1 MKINKINS
9 FLICIGLIVVGPF
22 TYECKK
28 AAAADGG
35 VTGTQKAVFVHPG
48 IINTKESLDLIGSEV
63 TRGDAARTASFQK
76 VIDFIDKSTY
86 PTSFPDTIVVG
97 SNGAT
102 SPSKSQIRK
111 DSELVY
117 AFALRWAQT
126 GKQEYADKTIGLLN
140 GWAYNFKSY
149 ALLNAATNKLQ
160 PALEA
165 SWTTPGFVAAAEII
179 RYYKVNGKSAGW
191 SEKDIKQ
198 FSAYLNNVKTNYID
212 RTPIY
217 NNNWN
222 ASAGYAKMA
231 IGVFLNDAGIYQTG
245 VDDIKKYIPVIINP
259 DGSIPEYCHRK
270 DCVHFQYSLTAFAYS
285 AAIAKIQGDNSI
297 WSADSNRIHAG
308 YEFMKKA
315 YDGSGGCNFCTISS
329 PVFPG
334 IEVAYNQNKTEN
346 LSYLRALNAPLSVPG
361 DHTFIGFTTYTHFNV
376 PVL

>member
-1 MKINKINS
+1 MAISKIS
-9 FLICIGLIVVGPF
+9 SALICMGLVVVIPF
-22 TYECKK
+22 IYQCKK
-28 AAAADGG
+28 VSAADGG
-35 VTGTQKAVFVHPG
+35 AAGIKKAVFVHPG
-48 IINTKESLDLIGSEV
+48 IINTKASLDLIGAEV
-63 TRGDAARTASFQK
+63 TRGDAGRTASFQK
-76 VIDFIDKSTY
+76 VIDFTEKRNY
-86 PTSFPDTIVVG
+86 PVSFPDTIVVG

-102 SPSKSQIRK
+102 SPSKSQIRN

-126 GKQEYADKTIGLLN
+126 GNQEYANKTIGLLN

-149 ALLNAATNKLQ
+149 GLLNAATNKNQ
-160 PALEA
+160 SALEA

-179 RYYKVNGKSAGW
+179 RYYKVKGKSAGW
-191 SEKDIKQ
+191 AEKDIRQ
-198 FSAYLNNVKTNYID
+198 FCAYLNKVKTNYID
-212 RTPIY
+212 HAPVY

-231 IGVFLNDAGIYQTG
+231 IGIFLDDSSIYQTG
-245 VDDIKKYIPVIINP
+245 VDEIKKYIPVIINP

-297 WSADSNRIHAG
+297 WTADSNRINAG

-315 YDGSGGCNFCTISS
+315 YDGNGGCNFCTLSS

-334 IEVAYNQNKTEN
+334 IEVAYNQNKSED
-346 LSYLRALNAPLSVPG
+346 LKYLRTLNAPLSVPG

>member
-1 MKINKINS
+1 MRINKINS
-9 FLICIGLIVVGPF
+9 FLICMGLIVIGPF

-28 AAAADGG
+28 VSAADGG
-35 VTGTQKAVFVHPG
+35 TAGTQKAVFVHPG

-63 TRGDAARTASFQK
+63 TRGDAGRTASFQK
-76 VIDFIDKSTY
+76 VIDFTDQSTY
-86 PTSFPDTIVVG
+86 PTSFPETIVVG

-111 DSELVY
+111 DAELVY

-126 GKQEYADKTIGLLN
+126 GNQEYADKTIGILN
-140 GWAYNFKSY
+140 GWSYNFKSY
-149 ALLNAATNKLQ
+149 GLLNAATNKNQ

-179 RYYKVNGKSAGW
+179 RYYKVNGKTAGW
-191 SEKDIKQ
+191 ADKDIQQ

-212 RTPIY
+212 QAPIY

-231 IGVFLNDAGIYQTG
+231 IGVFLNDTGIYQTG
-245 VDDIKKYIPVIINP
+245 VDDVKKYIPVIINP
-259 DGSIPEYCHRK
+259 DGSIPEYCNRK

-297 WSADSNRIHAG
+297 WLADSNRIHAG
-308 YEFMKKA
+308 YEFMRKA
-315 YDGSGGCNFCTISS
+315 YDGNGGCNFCTISS

-346 LSYLRALNAPLSVPG
+346 LAYLRALNAPLSVPG

-376 PVL
+376 SVF